1 MQRKVIRNIAL
12 SAILMAL
19 GVILKYFSIT
29 IPPTLRISF
38 FAVPLILSGI
48 IGGIPMGL
56 VTAFG
61 ADLIYGLFLNP
72 YPYNIGFALSA
83 LYWGI
88 IGGIF
93 HMIIKRKNKLSCL
106 TIIIGIFITSLLE
119 THTNVLMTLWLY
131 GTHTAL
137 VDLLQKYLVLV
148 MKFPILVFVIKILYE
163 RVIKKLGL
171 IN

>member
-1 MQRKVIRNIAL
+1 MQKIIIKNIAI
-12 SAILMAL
+12 SAVLMAL

-72 YPYNIGFALSA
+72 YPYNVGFALSA
-83 LYWGI
+83 LYWGVL
-88 IGGIF
+88 GGIF
-93 HMIIKRKNKLSCL
+93 HMIIKRKDKLPL
-106 TIIIGIFITSLLE
+106 LIILIGIFITSLLE

-131 GTHTAL
+131 GTHTAF
-137 VDLLQKYLVLV
+137 VDLLQKYLVLIV
-148 MKFPILVFVIKILYE
+148 KFPFIVFVIKILYE
-163 RVIKKLGL
+163 RVINKLNL

>member
-1 MQRKVIRNIAL
+1 MQKIIIKNIAI
-12 SAILMAL
+12 SAVLMAL

-72 YPYNIGFALSA
+72 YPYNVGFALSA
-83 LYWGI
+83 LYWGVL
-88 IGGIF
+88 GGIF
-93 HMIIKRKNKLSCL
+93 HMFIKRKDKLPL
-106 TIIIGIFITSLLE
+106 FIILIGIFITSLLE
-119 THTNVLMTLWLY
+119 THTNVLMTLCLY
-131 GTHTAL
+131 GTHTAF
-137 VDLLQKYLVLV
+137 VDLLQKYLVLIV
-148 MKFPILVFVIKILYE
+148 KFPFIVFVIKILYE
-163 RVIKKLGL
+163 RVIKKLNL

>member
-72 YPYNIGFALSA
+72 YPYNVGFALSA

-93 HMIIKRKNKLSCL
+93 HMIIKRKNKLSFL

>member
-1 MQRKVIRNIAL
+1 MHLTQN
-12 SAILMAL
+12 
-19 GVILKYFSIT
+19 
-29 IPPTLRISF
+29 
-38 FAVPLILSGI
+38 
-48 IGGIPMGL
+48 
-56 VTAFG
+56 
-61 ADLIYGLFLNP
+61 
-72 YPYNIGFALSA
+72 

-93 HMIIKRKNKLSCL
+93 HMIIKRKNKLSFL

-119 THTNVLMTLWLY
+119 THTNVLMTLWIY

>member
-1 MQRKVIRNIAL
+1 MQKIVIKNIAI
-12 SAILMAL
+12 SAVLMAL
-19 GVILKYFSIT
+19 GVILKYYSIT

-38 FAVPLILSGI
+38 FAVPLILSGL
-48 IGGIPMGL
+48 IGGIPLGL

-72 YPYNIGFALSA
+72 YPYNVGFALSA

-88 IGGIF
+88 LGGVF
-93 HMIIKRKNKLSCL
+93 HIVVKRKNNLPL
-106 TIIIGIFITSLLE
+106 LVVILGIFITSLLE

-137 VDLLQKYLVLV
+137 VDLLQKYLILIL
-148 MKFPILVFVIKILYE
+148 KFPLMVFVVKILYE
-163 RVIKKLGL
+163 RVIKKLGF

>member
-1 MQRKVIRNIAL
+1 MQNKVIRNIAL

-38 FAVPLILSGI
+38 FAIPLILSGL

-56 VTAFG
+56 ITAFG
-61 ADLIYGLFLNP
+61 TDLIYGLFLNP

-93 HMIIKRKNKLSCL
+93 HIIVMKKNKLPL
-106 TIIIGIFITSLLE
+106 LYIILGILITSLLE

-131 GTHTAL
+131 GTHTAF

-148 MKFPILVFVIKILYE
+148 LKFPLSVFVVKLLYE
-163 RVIKKLGL
+163 RVIKKLNL